1 MCAGCP
7 TPYPPT
13 HTPLLGF
20 PLHLSSGTAAPPQVA
35 GGDTKLLRV
44 ADPFLGSRIRFGLL
58 NLSPD
63 QAWNLACHT
72 RGWAAS
78 LSLGGGAPLKHF
90 RWAQTNLPLPTWGSG
105 QSQSKCSWLPAPP
118 PELDV

>member
-1 MCAGCP
+1 M
-7 TPYPPT
+7 
-13 HTPLLGF
+13 
-20 PLHLSSGTAAPPQVA
+20 
-35 GGDTKLLRV
+35 LLRV

-90 RWAQTNLPLPTWGSG
+90 RWAQTNLPLPMWGSG